1 MSDIIWIIGYSS
13 GIGLAVGLVAGE
25 WLDSM
30 DVLFAP
36 YRKIR
41 RNLTRLSFWE
51 LIRLNNDIDA
61 ELEARREAKQAAE

>member
-1 MSDIIWIIGYSS
+1 MTDIIWIIGYSF

-30 DVLFAP
+30 DVLVSP

-41 RNLTRLSFWE
+41 RILTRLSFWE
-51 LIRLNNDIDA
+51 LIHLNNNIDA